1 MLLSNKVFVI
11 SIANCS
17 RLMFRTEQTCSNVR
31 RALILVAADEHN
43 HPLML
48 EIIAPDRLARGLP
61 SYGRDNIIQVPRLNQ
76 VSEGFSP
83 LTTYIYA
90 H

>member
-1 MLLSNKVFVI
+1 MAARRWQSRTIWEKKFPIRKLLLKLMLLSNKVFVI

-31 RALILVAADEHN
+31 RALILVAVNEHN

-61 SYGRDNIIQVPRLNQ
+61 S
-76 VSEGFSP
+76 
-83 LTTYIYA
+83 
-90 H
+90 